1 MAEPTPA
8 QKVPVAV
15 SVSAP
20 SHTDLMVPPES
31 IDAFM
36 EANPLPPDQ
45 EEKTT

>member
-1 MAEPTPA
+1 MAEPTPE
-8 QKVPVAV
+8 QKVPVAAPV
-15 SVSAP
+15 SVP
-20 SHTDLMVPPES
+20 SHTDLMVSPES